1 MSKNDTLIETSFAAA
16 IALIGASQ
24 ELPEQTRRHWTCSMR
39 GIAKALD
46 RPVETIPARYS
57 AIRTALGQ
65 LHHAPLGVTP
75 KTLMNHKANT
85 KAALRWLS
93 QEKDVPE
100 YGARLTAEWEELRG
114 KVEHNVD
121 RMRLS
126 PLMRYCSANRI
137 APDAV
142 DETVVDAF
150 IEYRARSTARP
161 VNAAARRLLARAWN
175 ANVGIIEKWPRH
187 RLIEPPVQTSGRPEW
202 SEFPEGLRKDVE
214 RYLQGLKQ
222 PRRSRSGQ
230 RIRPLK
236 QSTIEN
242 RRNELTIAARTAVRH
257 GVSIDSLTSLGALLA
272 PEVARKI
279 LDAFWEKNGEIP
291 KTFTIDLGMR
301 FLSIARETGCVD
313 GPGCEELAEMW
324 TALGAHRRTGLSD
337 KNLDLIRK
345 VQTDGVWDRVVNL
358 APKLMTTAR
367 SQFDHAPNRAA
378 VTAQIAVAI
387 AILTVA
393 PVRLINLTSIRLD
406 HNLIKPGG
414 PDSNYRL
421 VFPYY
426 DVKNR
431 VRLEY
436 PLSSEV
442 TQLIDDYVHGM
453 RPALLRGRNEDW
465 LFPGQRGGAKQKVA
479 FSGQITQRIQ
489 KATGLRITVHQF
501 RHAAG
506 AIILKHRPGDY
517 QLVRLL
523 LGHRSIETTLKS
535 YVGLESIQASEVFG
549 QIIRER
555 LQRIDEEQL

>member
-1 MSKNDTLIETSFAAA
+1 MSDETLIETSFAAA
-16 IALIGASQ
+16 IATISRSE

-39 GIAKALD
+39 GIAKGLG
-46 RPVETIPARYS
+46 RPEETIPARYS
-57 AIRTALGQ
+57 AIRTALRQ
-65 LHHAPLGVTP
+65 LHHAPLGLTA
-75 KTLMNHKANT
+75 KRLMNHKANT
-85 KAALRWLS
+85 KAALRWLNR
-93 QEKDVPE
+93 EKNVPE
-100 YGARLTAEWEELRG
+100 YGARLAPEWEELRTH
-114 KVEHNVD
+114 VEDNVG
-121 RMRLS
+121 RSRLS
-126 PLMRYCSANRI
+126 PLMRFCSVKGI
-137 APDAV
+137 APDEV
-142 DETVVDAF
+142 DESVVDRF

-161 VNAAARRLLARAWN
+161 VNAAARRLLAKAWN
-175 ANVGIIEKWPRH
+175 ANVGIIEKWPKH
-187 RLIEPPVQTSGRPEW
+187 RLIEPPGQTSGKPEW

-222 PRRSRSGQ
+222 LRRSRGGQ

-236 QSTIEN
+236 SSTIKN
-242 RRNELTIAARTAVRH
+242 RRNELTIAARTAVRL
-257 GVSIDSLTSLGALLA
+257 GVPIESLTSLGALLA

-279 LDAFWEKNGEIP
+279 LDAFWEKNGETP

-313 GPGCEELAEMW
+313 GAECEELAEIW
-324 TALGAHRRTGLSD
+324 AALGAHRRTGLSD

-358 APKLMTTAR
+358 APKLMTMAR

-414 PDSNYRL
+414 PDSNYWL
-421 VFPYY
+421 VFPHY

-431 VRLEY
+431 IKLEY
-436 PLSSEV
+436 PLSSDI
-442 TQLIDDYVHGM
+442 TQLIDEYVHMM
-453 RPALLRGRNEDW
+453 RPALMRGRNEDW

-549 QIIRER
+549 QIIRDK
-555 LQRIDEEQL
+555 LQLAEEELP